1 MSDLLLPEGATV
13 EAASSALHQTLQ
25 LRDGEPSETER
36 TFYDTFDGLLHAD
49 GLVAAHE
56 DGHFRVGGSH
66 VIVWATP
73 PRRLLAIE
81 LPPSPLRELLEP
93 VIGVRALLPRARVR
107 VRVQAFDV
115 LDDRR
120 KTVARL
126 ILQQP
131 QLALSERRT
140 VALAPRVRVTGV
152 RGYDRELA
160 RVRKTLERELGY
172 RTAHRPLA
180 DEAVIAAG
188 GNPEGNSS
196 KPVVPLKPKQPA
208 VPAVAAVLTAQWEVI
223 EANLEGT
230 IADIDAEFLHDFRV
244 AVRRSR
250 AAQRE
255 FKLALP
261 VVELERFRTE
271 FRWVQQVTGE
281 ARDMDVYVL
290 DFDAMR
296 ALVPEAFRPDLE
308 PLLGVL
314 RSHRLAARREM
325 VRALRSD
332 RTHELWHEWPEF
344 LRGLESG
351 SVAPGP
357 AGSDPIG
364 PLAAER
370 IVKVYRRMVRMGKAI
385 DAQSPPEAL
394 HELRKK
400 GKELRYLLELFGAEL
415 YPRAIVKPM
424 IRTLKQLQ
432 DVLGRH
438 QDREVQAA
446 TVRGLREEVS
456 ALPGGPA
463 ALMAMGLLV
472 ERIAEDQH
480 AARAEFADRFAT
492 FASKSQR
499 RIVKET
505 FR

>member
-1 MSDLLLPEGATV
+1 MSDLLLPEGTRV
-13 EAASSALHQTLQ
+13 EAASSALRQRLQ
-25 LRDGEPSETER
+25 LREREQTETEQ

-49 GLVAAHE
+49 GLIAEHE
-56 DGHFRVGGSH
+56 DGHFRVGDSH
-66 VIVWATP
+66 VIPWAAP

-107 VRVQAFDV
+107 VRVHAFDV

-126 ILQQP
+126 ILQEP
-131 QLALSERRT
+131 QVALSERRT

-152 RGYDRELA
+152 RGYDGELA

-172 RTAHRPLA
+172 RTARRPLA
-180 DEAVIAAG
+180 DEAVIAG
-188 GNPEGNSS
+188 GGSPEGNSS
-196 KPVVPLKPKQPA
+196 KPIVPLKPKQPA
-208 VPAVAAVLTAQWEVI
+208 VRAVAAVLTAQWEVI
-223 EANLEGT
+223 DANLEGT

-255 FKLALP
+255 LKLALP
-261 VVELERFRTE
+261 PVELERFRTE
-271 FRWVQQVTGE
+271 FKWVQQVTGE

-290 DFDAMR
+290 EFDAMR

-314 RSHRLAARREM
+314 RSHRLTARREM

-332 RTHELWHEWPEF
+332 RGRELWREWPEF
-344 LRGLESG
+344 LRGLASG
-351 SVAPGP
+351 SVPAGP
-357 AGSDPIG
+357 AGSDSVG

-370 IVKVYRRMVRMGKAI
+370 IARVYRRMVRMGTAI
-385 DAQSPPEAL
+385 DEQSPAAAL
-394 HELRKK
+394 HELRKQ

-415 YPRAIVKPM
+415 YPGAIVKPM
-424 IRTLKQLQ
+424 IKTLKQLQ

-438 QDREVQAA
+438 QDREVQAT